1 MVDAKP
7 SSSSQGAAA
16 NATTVIV
23 TTRQLNIQPLSI
35 SDDSNDSNDTAL
47 RWDKWKRNI
56 ERQFRFFGLEDTET
70 KKDGL
75 LIYGGQ
81 KIADLEDTL
90 PDLPN
95 DNGANVYTQMIKKLD
110 KHFLPRKNKDYARF
124 QFGNLTQN
132 SNESMAKHYARIREN
147 EPIRDQVI
155 KTMTNSRL
163 RGKAI
168 RHNWTLTQ
176 ILDEAAIEEET
187 NAQASEIDRHLKGT
201 TNNPKIKFIEKKKQ
215 TTRPEQTCQQC
226 GSKHEKRNCKAYG
239 VERFKC
245 DKRNHYARMCST
257 PDPVC
262 TNSESRKQQDRQ
274 ATENPS
280 PSSARHAPVATANSN
295 RTKADRF
302 AT

>member
-1 MVDAKP
+1 
-7 SSSSQGAAA
+7 
-16 NATTVIV
+16 
-23 TTRQLNIQPLSI
+23 
-35 SDDSNDSNDTAL
+35 
-47 RWDKWKRNI
+47 
-56 ERQFRFFGLEDTET
+56 
-70 KKDGL
+70 
-75 LIYGGQ
+75 
-81 KIADLEDTL
+81 
-90 PDLPN
+90 
-95 DNGANVYTQMIKKLD
+95 MIKKLD

-132 SNESMAKHYARIREN
+132 SDESMAKHYARIREN

-155 KTMTNSRL
+155 KTMTNSCL

-176 ILDEAAIEEET
+176 ILDETAIEEET
-187 NAQASEIDRHLKGT
+187 NAQASDIDRHLKGT
-201 TNNPKIKFIEKKKQ
+201 TDNPKIKFIEKKKQ

-245 DKRNHYARMCST
+245 GKRNHYARMCST
-257 PDPVC
+257 PDPVR
-262 TNSESRKQQDRQ
+262 TNSESRKQQVRQ

-280 PSSARHAPVATANSN
+280 PSWARHAPVATANSN

-302 AT
+302 ATWSKTIQTTRAANREAKRRNTSAEFYNT